1 MAIQRKEIAK
11 AAEAFVWAAG
21 RAFQLGLQ
29 AGSGGNISIRLGDG
43 YFLTKPTG
51 KGLVDCSPSDL
62 LLVDS
67 SGKPAQGYA
76 DPTKE
81 IHVHLSLFEVR
92 PEIQAVVHYHAPYAT
107 AFASKGM
114 ALPLPTVH
122 ARRILKRVPLV
133 PEYPEGSRDLA
144 DAVRKVCEDKS
155 VTGILMINHGLMAV
169 GGSVEKAQYCAELM
183 EESARIGWLSQA
195 IPPGSAG
202 ASS

>member
-1 MAIQRKEIAK
+1 M
-11 AAEAFVWAAG
+11 WAAG
-21 RAFQLGLQ
+21 RAFKLGLQ

-51 KGLVDCSPSDL
+51 KGLVDCSSSDL

-67 SGKPAQGYA
+67 SGKPAQGHA

-195 IPPGSAG
+195 MPPGSAG